1 MKCCGNFYPRERL
14 ALEAKGYSERILETG
29 ICPQCGNF
37 VVTVCKKDYDGHWT
51 YETAKRKKAL
61 RLYEENKASII
72 GDYIRSLKYGCK
84 SNMGFRYGEYSES
97 KRYKTEK
104 ERFKQY
110 AVDFNGTKE
119 LLRI

>member
-1 MKCCGNFYPRERL
+1 MVTLCKRD
-14 ALEAKGYSERILETG
+14 YSG
-29 ICPQCGNF
+29 AW
-37 VVTVCKKDYDGHWT
+37 V

-61 RLYEENKASII
+61 RLFNENKSSII
-72 GDYIRSLKYGCK
+72 GGYIRSIKYGCR
-84 SNMGFRYGEYSES
+84 SNMGFRYGEYVEA

-119 LLRI
+119 LLEI